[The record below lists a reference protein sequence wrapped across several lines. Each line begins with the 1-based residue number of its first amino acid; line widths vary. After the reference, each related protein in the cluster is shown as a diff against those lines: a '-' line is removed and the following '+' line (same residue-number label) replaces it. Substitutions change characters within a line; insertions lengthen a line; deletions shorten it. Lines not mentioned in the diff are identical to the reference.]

1 MSAIDGVTVEGCA
14 YIALS
19 RSIGTKPTHNQNKA
33 KRPDPPSHGMGS
45 QRSIPSHHPSQRPNA
60 NGSGATDT
68 GLGGRRSIG
77 RFNSI
82 EAIDCLRSTSH
93 VHAHFA
99 ITGHR
104 SKRKRALLPPAA
116 LGCASGLL
124 RATAGF
130 ERSSCPSPENGS
142 AMRSLLVFGR
152 TYTRAHTDRP
162 TAAAASA
169 HDRWRGS
176 LG

>member
-1 MSAIDGVTVEGCA
+1 MIGS
-14 YIALS
+14 LS
-19 RSIGTKPTHNQNKA
+19 RGVRTLHWVDQLGPSPLTTKIKPS
-33 KRPDPPSHGMGS
+33 DPIHPAMEWEEASEASHPIIH
-45 QRSIPSHHPSQRPNA
+45 RNAPNA
-60 NGSGATDT
+60 TNGSGATDT
-68 GLGGRRSIG
+68 GLGGRGSIG

-82 EAIDCLRSTSH
+82 EAIDCRRSTSH

-152 TYTRAHTDRP
+152 THTRAHTDRP